1 MDLVSPCFRSKKL
14 MMLGS
19 TDYLL
24 YNYSSNDTTVID
36 AKIFL
41 KITYKILTK
50 MEKIK
55 ECLKKAAKWYVMN
68 CVFEKGNAYQIY

>member
-1 MDLVSPCFRSKKL
+1 
-14 MMLGS
+14 MLGS

>member
-1 MDLVSPCFRSKKL
+1 MDLASPCFRSKKL
-14 MMLGS
+14 MAFGS
-19 TDYLL
+19 SDYLL
-24 YNYSSNDTTVID
+24 HNYSSNDTTVID

>member
-1 MDLVSPCFRSKKL
+1 MVLSLSCFRSKKL

-19 TDYLL
+19 SDYLL
-24 YNYSSNDTTVID
+24 YNYSSNDTTVIE
-36 AKIFL
+36 AKIFF
-41 KITYKILTK
+41 KITYKTLTK

>member
-1 MDLVSPCFRSKKL
+1 
-14 MMLGS
+14 MMFGS

-41 KITYKILTK
+41 KIIHKFLMK
-50 MEKIK
+50 MKKIK
-55 ECLKKAAKWYVMN
+55 EYLKKAAKWYVTN
-68 CVFEKGNAYQIY
+68 CIFEKGNAYQIY

>member
-1 MDLVSPCFRSKKL
+1 MDLASPCFRSKKL

-19 TDYLL
+19 SDYLL

>member
-1 MDLVSPCFRSKKL
+1 MDLTSPCFRSKKL

-19 TDYLL
+19 SDYLL
-24 YNYSSNDTTVID
+24 YNYSSNDTTVIE
-36 AKIFL
+36 AKIFF
-41 KITYKILTK
+41 KITYKTLTK

>member
-24 YNYSSNDTTVID
+24 YNYSSNDTTVIE
-36 AKIFL
+36 AKYFFKIIHKFL
-41 KITYKILTK
+41 IK
-50 MEKIK
+50 MKKIK